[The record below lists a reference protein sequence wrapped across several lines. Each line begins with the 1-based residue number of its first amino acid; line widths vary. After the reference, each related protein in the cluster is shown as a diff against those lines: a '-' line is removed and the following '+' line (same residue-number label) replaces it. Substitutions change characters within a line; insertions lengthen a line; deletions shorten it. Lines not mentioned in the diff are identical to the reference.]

1 MNNWREIKKA
11 RQIRR
16 HLGVDRPRPRTWG
29 VAILQG
35 AICMAIGAGLFW
47 LAWKAF

>member
-16 HLGVDRPRPRTWG
+16 HLDVDRPRTWG

-35 AICMAIGAGLFW
+35 VICMAIGAGLFW
-47 LAWKAF
+47 LAWNAF